1 MTIVKVSDCT
11 TGTPSQTNES
21 NIDNTLKSILDQLK
35 AQNAQIKQMQA
46 RIADLEAKE
55 QRSFEVLRGCASDL
69 DLFYPLHGFSSRES
83 KLYPESEGTS
93 SKK

>member
-35 AQNAQIKQMQA
+35 AQNAQIKQMQE
-46 RIADLEAKE
+46 RIENPGSKRAK
-55 QRSFEVLRGCASDL
+55 
-69 DLFYPLHGFSSRES
+69 
-83 KLYPESEGTS
+83 KL
-93 SKK
+93 